1 MQRTYREKLVRMDG
15 SLIDRIVKLRTT
27 VNLRR
32 RRGEVAR
39 FRRWVTKGGEEDVSL
54 RLLFV
59 IHDPRGLRER
69 RLTG

>member
-1 MQRTYREKLVRMDG
+1 MDG

-39 FRRWVTKGGEEDVSL
+39 FRRWITEGEEEDVSL

-59 IHDPRGLRER
+59 IHDPRGLRKR
-69 RLTG
+69 RLAGWRER